1 MTDRV
6 FDLTKSTIGLL
17 RDGTSD
23 LVENP
28 PGPPRRVDGLVIGAP
43 LMTREPPHAGEMHPD
58 GDELLYLI
66 SGRVDVILE
75 EDGSETLLELRPG
88 QGLVVPKGVWHRVK
102 LREPSQLLHI
112 TPGPG
117 GEHRP
122 LGSGGRRAGGSGA
135 RR

>member
-1 MTDRV
+1 MAERSRI
-6 FDLTKSTIGLL
+6 FDLTKSTVGLF
-17 RDGTSD
+17 RDGRSD
-23 LVENP
+23 VVEDP

-43 LMTREPPHAGEMHPD
+43 FMTREPPHAGEMHPD
-58 GDELLYLI
+58 GDEVLYLI

-102 LREPSQLLHI
+102 LHEPSQLVHI

-122 LGSGGRRAGGSGA
+122 LSGRRSGGSGTS
-135 RR
+135 R

>member
-1 MTDRV
+1 MAEDARI
-6 FDLTKSTIGLL
+6 FDLTKATVGLG
-17 RDGTSD
+17 RDGKCD
-23 LVENP
+23 LIENA

-43 LMTREPPHAGEMHPD
+43 FMTRNAPHAGEMHPD
-58 GDELLYLI
+58 GDEVLYLI

-75 EDGSETLLELRPG
+75 EDGSETLLELGPG

-122 LGSGGRRAGGSGA
+122 LGSAGGPGGR
-135 RR
+135 